1 MKLKS
6 ATLKDFKRFTHL
18 TVRGVSETVRL
29 IMLAGPNGCGK
40 SSFFDALYT
49 WHGWS
54 SKKNRSWESDYHE
67 KMGSSFRGR
76 WTSQDVSVE
85 FHVPPLSG
93 EEKKTLYFRSAYRN
107 DPEFT
112 IQQLDRTGNLLD
124 ETRFARMID
133 NDAAISRNYRRLA
146 SQGLEDLYE
155 RGEGS
160 TTFDSYRKES
170 IGEVQTA
177 LRRLF
182 PNLELNGLGNPLKD
196 GTFRFT
202 KGTSQGFAY
211 KNL

>member
-1 MKLKS
+1 
-6 ATLKDFKRFTHL
+6 
-18 TVRGVSETVRL
+18 
-29 IMLAGPNGCGK
+29 
-40 SSFFDALYT
+40 
-49 WHGWS
+49 
-54 SKKNRSWESDYHE
+54 
-67 KMGSSFRGR
+67 
-76 WTSQDVSVE
+76 
-85 FHVPPLSG
+85 
-93 EEKKTLYFRSAYRN
+93 
-107 DPEFT
+107 
-112 IQQLDRTGNLLD
+112 
-124 ETRFARMID
+124 MID

-211 KNL
+211 KNLSGGEKAAFDLVLDLVIARRDYDNTVFCIDEPESHMSARLQAELLSVLYDLIPENCQLMLATHSIGMMRRAQGH